1 MSRKQKKLTKIFITI
16 PWFLPAFR
24 AGGPVQSIA
33 NLVKEFHGE
42 VEYYIYC
49 SDTDLNGA
57 ALENVITGEWIQYN
71 DHTRVWYAQHEKIS
85 DSLVKQVEAI
95 KPDVLY
101 IVGIY
106 SWHFN
111 IVPLLY
117 CKAPKK
123 ILSTRGMLHPGAL
136 SQKKWKKKIY
146 LKLFKLMEY
155 HHKIQFHATDAEE
168 RKYISNY
175 FGKDTAIFTA
185 GNFANKI
192 AMLPLVKKEMGA
204 LKMISIALISP
215 MKNILM
221 VLQALDKM
229 QGSIQYDIYGP
240 VKDHDYLKLCK
251 DQVKLLPQNIK
262 VTWHGELEPT
272 GVADALAGAH
282 IFILPSKSENF
293 GHAIYEALS
302 AGRPVITSYNTPWQN
317 LMPSKAGINV
327 SLQTSQELKNAVM
340 FFTAMDNEEFGLW
353 SCSSRKYAENAIDVE
368 DIKEK
373 YRKMFVAV

>member
-1 MSRKQKKLTKIFITI
+1 MTKIFITI

-33 NLVKEFHGE
+33 NLVKQYNDDVQYF
-42 VEYYIYC
+42 IFC

-57 ALENVITGEWIQYN
+57 ALENIITGKWVKFNE
-71 DHTRVWYAQHEKIS
+71 HTLVWYANHEKIS
-85 DSLVKQVEAI
+85 DSLVKQVETV

-101 IVGIY
+101 IIGIY

-146 LKLFKLMEY
+146 FGIFKLMEY
-155 HHKIQFHATDAEE
+155 QHKVQFHATDEE
-168 RKYISNY
+168 EQKYISNY
-175 FGKDTAIFTA
+175 FGKEAVISVA
-185 GNFANKI
+185 GNFANTI
-192 AMLPLVKKEMGA
+192 SLLPLADKNPGV
-204 LKMISIALISP
+204 LKMISIALLSP
-215 MKNILM
+215 MKNILK
-221 VLQALDKM
+221 VLQALEKVKDT
-229 QGSIQYDIYGP
+229 IQYDIYGP

-251 DQVKLLPQNIK
+251 EQVKLLPGNIA
-262 VTWHGELEPT
+262 VNWHGEVDPAA
-272 GVADALAGAH
+272 VVNVLAHAH

-302 AGRPVITSYNTPWQN
+302 AGRPVITSHHTPWQN
-317 LMPSKAGINV
+317 LMPSKAGINIE
-327 SLQTSQELKNAVM
+327 SPLELKDAILFFASMDSNELAHWSRKSREYAEKAVDVDNTREQYEKM
-340 FFTAMDNEEFGLW
+340 FFGAA
-353 SCSSRKYAENAIDVE
+353 RKA
-368 DIKEK
+368 
-373 YRKMFVAV
+373 